1 MSVAASVALA
11 VAERVERTGGAR
23 AGLVAWRTLAQ
34 GAADAE
40 VRGKAILAGLRCAI
54 ALRDGGAI
62 DELTA
67 GWEAVG
73 AGVWDEAIAA
83 LSAELFRAGLVP
95 RAIALA
101 RAEARRHPTA
111 RALYGFARC
120 LDVARE
126 SGAADAFRD
135 AIARAEREGAREIER
150 AARVRR
156 AAILARA
163 WPTMGEAL
171 DEAGRVDP
179 AAVPPAS
186 RLVLASVLL
195 RSPSRFARAAALGV
209 LDALV
214 EGGDAAL
221 AARAL
226 GLAARWADDARDALT
241 PLEADRLV
249 ALFGREAAVKVAP
262 RAKEAARAL
271 ARIAAATDEPALAAA
286 LDDAARFDPRLASLH
301 ARARDVLRGRYEAPP
316 ASAEAAPDDAA
327 LRRAFRGSELL
338 DVVVAM
344 RDRAPAR
351 AARALRSL
359 AEAEASGERLPAEA
373 LGVAQ
378 AALAYD
384 DAELRAV
391 AVELVARRLRE
402 ARAGAPPRGWALLAD
417 TLASLGMTELERSA
431 RRAAVVAKEPGAA
444 ESLGTSL
451 AREGWE
457 LAKRG
462 ERQRAIASLRE
473 AKELLEAAR

>member
-34 GAADAE
+34 SASDVE
-40 VRGKAILAGLRCAI
+40 VRARAILAGLRCAL
-54 ALRDGGAI
+54 AVRDGDALDG
-62 DELTA
+62 LTA
-67 GWEAVG
+67 SWGTVD
-73 AGVWDEAIAA
+73 AGVWDEAIGS
-83 LSAELFRAGLVP
+83 LCVELVRAGLGP
-95 RAIALA
+95 CATALA
-101 RAEARRHPTA
+101 RADARRHPTA
-111 RALYGFARC
+111 RSLYAFARC
-120 LDVARE
+120 LDVACDA
-126 SGAADAFRD
+126 GAADAFRD
-135 AIARAEREGAREIER
+135 AIARAEREGARAIEL

-163 WPTMGEAL
+163 WETLTEAL
-171 DEAGRVDP
+171 AEAGRVPP

-195 RSPSRFARAAALGV
+195 RAPSRFSRAAALGV

-214 EGGDAAL
+214 EGGDEAL

-226 GLAARWADDARDALT
+226 GLAARWADEVRDGLT

-249 ALFGREAAVKVAP
+249 ALFGREAAVRTSP
-262 RAKEAARAL
+262 RARDAARVL
-271 ARIAAATDEPALAAA
+271 ARIAAAKDERALAAA
-286 LDDAARFDPRLASLH
+286 LDGATGVDPRLAPLH
-301 ARARDVLRGRYEAPP
+301 ARARDVLGGRYEAPP
-316 ASAEAAPDDAA
+316 SGADAPPGDPA
-327 LRRAFRGSELL
+327 RRRLFRWSEIL

-359 AEAEASGERLPAEA
+359 AEAEASGERLPAEV

-378 AALAYD
+378 KALAYGD
-384 DAELRAV
+384 PELGAV
-391 AVELVARRLRE
+391 AAELVARRLRE
-402 ARAGAPPRGWALLAD
+402 VRAGAPPWGWALLAD
-417 TLASLGMTELERSA
+417 TLAGLGMTELEGSA
-431 RRAAVVAKEPGAA
+431 RRASVAAKEPGAA

-462 ERQRAIASLRE
+462 ERARAVARLRE
-473 AKELLEAAR
+473 AKALLVGPR